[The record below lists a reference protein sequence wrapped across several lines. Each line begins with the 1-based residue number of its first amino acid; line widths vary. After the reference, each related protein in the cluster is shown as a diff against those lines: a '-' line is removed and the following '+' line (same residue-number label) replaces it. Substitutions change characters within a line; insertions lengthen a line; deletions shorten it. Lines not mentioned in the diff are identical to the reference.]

1 MEKCKHIL
9 SKTLRIQHGD
19 MIRNVHFHESI
30 HYKDGLLGLSFIDF
44 PYALV
49 LTQDWDLE
57 QEYDLRTAK
66 MISELSDACEENEIY
81 VDKAP
86 ISVLLAPIYNYNKL
100 CNGDHLAD
108 CLNYLYPSSY
118 YNVETNQIARNKN
131 PEKDMKNNQ
140 NPRYHYL
147 SFCDDKILSE
157 SLIDFKQYF
166 SVSLMEL
173 ELLSKTSYICP
184 ISPLYREKVSHRFVS
199 FLSRKGLPANRD
211 LTANKPTNCP
221 D

>member
-1 MEKCKHIL
+1 MEKYKLII
-9 SKTLRIQHGD
+9 SKTGRIQQGD
-19 MIRNVHFHESI
+19 IIRNVRFHESS
-30 HYKDGLLGLSFIDF
+30 HYKDGLLDLSFIDF

-81 VDKAP
+81 VDKAL
-86 ISVLLAPIYNYNKL
+86 ILVLLDPIYNYNKL
-100 CNGDHLAD
+100 CNGDYLAD

-118 YNVETNQIARNKN
+118 RMKTHQIARNKT
-131 PEKDMKNNQ
+131 PEKDIKNNQ

-147 SFCDDKILSE
+147 SLCDEKILSE

-166 SVSLMEL
+166 LVSLMEL

-184 ISPLYREKVSHRFVS
+184 ISPLYREKLSHRFVS
-199 FLSRKGLPANRD
+199 FLLRIDLPANRD

>member
-1 MEKCKHIL
+1 MEKYKLII
-9 SKTLRIQHGD
+9 SKTSRIRQGD
-19 MIRNVHFHESI
+19 IIRNVRFHESF

-66 MISELSDACEENEIY
+66 MISELTDACEENEIY
-81 VDKAP
+81 VDKAL
-86 ISVLLAPIYNYNKL
+86 ILVLLDPIYNYNKL

-108 CLNYLYPSSY
+108 CFKNLYPSSY
-118 YNVETNQIARNKN
+118 SVETNQIARNKN

-147 SFCDDKILSE
+147 SLCDEKILSE

-166 SVSLMEL
+166 RLVLWN
-173 ELLSKTSYICP
+173 LSC
-184 ISPLYREKVSHRFVS
+184 
-199 FLSRKGLPANRD
+199 
-211 LTANKPTNCP
+211 
-221 D
+221 